1 MTGRLPELCERM
13 QSEENMSMLFKA
25 YKAYAD
31 RKRGII
37 FALDM
42 AHARCIADYYSSHGV
57 RAEVYYGDYSRNSWL
72 RRRDLSEGLADIL
85 VDIRDLSVDVPCPE
99 IQFIQLTY
107 PIQRLDDYLNVVES
121 GMRVSEDFTEEERV
135 AGSDDRLLVIDHAGH
150 RKRFGLPTDRRDWNR
165 LFSGDC

>member
-1 MTGRLPELCERM
+1 MVWHSAER
-13 QSEENMSMLFKA
+13 
-25 YKAYAD
+25 
-31 RKRGII
+31 
-37 FALDM
+37 
-42 AHARCIADYYSSHGV
+42 
-57 RAEVYYGDYSRNSWL
+57 RNAKESWL

-107 PIQRLDDYLNVVES
+107 PILQLGDYLNVVES

-150 RKRFGLPTDRRDWNR
+150 RKRFGLPTDMRDWNR
-165 LFSGDC
+165 